1 MRNDVKKMNN
11 FQNNIQQSNQFNN
24 ILCTYRFTFRRK
36 EFNIHFFILLFKI
49 LSTFKY

>member
-36 EFNIHFFILLFKI
+36 ESNIHFSLFSKI
-49 LSTFKY
+49 LSIFKY